1 MTNNIITKYIGLS
14 EVGTSLASEVL
25 SADVDLTIYN
35 YVDFALSISSGT
47 SATAVVKMLA
57 KQGSET
63 VGKAIAFREKLGDGV
78 IYENVDSNGKSLN
91 VIGLKPQIHV
101 FRVTTANLAK
111 GEFTKV
117 ALSIDGISGT
127 DLTCNI
133 TAVLYEP
140 RYTD

>member
-25 SADVDLTIYN
+25 SADVDLSIYN
-35 YVDFALSISSGT
+35 YVDFVMSISSGT
-47 SATAVVKMLA
+47 AATAVVKMLA
-57 KQGSET
+57 KQDSES
-63 VGKAIAFREKLGDGV
+63 VGKSIAFREKLGDGV
-78 IYENVDSNGKSLN
+78 IYENIDINGKSVSVN
-91 VIGLKPQIHV
+91 GLKSLTYV
-101 FRVTTANLAK
+101 FRVTNANLAK